1 MIEYEDLRAEIDRYL
16 MERFKYRKS
25 LVFLTVDKIIATQRN
40 SRVDLYLRIRKVESR
55 FPPDCLIIARLGFSK
70 ERIGH
75 GTHFIRFLTGIAR
88 KYGFNHIGIEC
99 ANIKSSRLAEKL
111 GFYCIDGENFA
122 IAIAKL
128 ISYFSM
134 E

>member
-25 LVFLTVDKIIATQRN
+25 LVFLTVDKIIATRRN

-55 FPPDCLIIARLGFSK
+55 FPPDCLIIARLGFNK
-70 ERIGH
+70 ERVGH
-75 GTHFIRFLTGIAR
+75 GTHFIRFLIGIAR

-99 ANIKSSRLAEKL
+99 ANIKSGAFAKKL
-111 GFYCIDGENFA
+111 GFYCIDGENYV
-122 IAIAKL
+122 IAITNL